1 MDLRAPNDSVICGR
15 LKNSESLCKLD
26 GLLSHLPASQRAELL
41 VGQEISIAHDIDV
54 GVCPPIK
61 QRFYCCAVKIY

>member
-54 GVCPPIK
+54 GV
-61 QRFYCCAVKIY
+61 